1 VSLPLW
7 SSQVVTEQALVQ
19 HSEAFECAVAGGDVA
34 ALKDLCSHKAAA
46 AAAAEDAETWTF
58 LGVMFEDDARRQ
70 LLAKLGFSEV
80 LAAGV
85 GPGRSTSVGM
95 AAAGEHL
102 AAAAEHLRLSAD
114 GECAIPVASQQLP
127 QLQKPCQKPR
137 GLLGSWGTQRDVG
150 LAQGTWMHGGDGRR
164 MWGKMGWRPPLSC
177 MGCQ

>member
-1 VSLPLW
+1 MPWIL
-7 SSQVVTEQALVQ
+7 QVVTEQSLVQ
-19 HSEAFECAVAGGDVA
+19 HSEAFESAVAGGDVS

-58 LGVMFEDDARRQ
+58 LGVMFEEDARRQ

-114 GECAIPVASQQLP
+114 GECAVPAFGVPFFLGARKQPPSCEASVKEKDSMKRQLP
-127 QLQKPCQKPR
+127 LLHCCQSP
-137 GLLGSWGTQRDVG
+137 
-150 LAQGTWMHGGDGRR
+150 AP
-164 MWGKMGWRPPLSC
+164 PPLPGRC
-177 MGCQ
+177 AAAGHGIYQLFL